1 MSSSRSIVVRL
12 RAEIAGYK
20 AAMQDAARATKQV
33 GESAKQASQAN
44 FSKLTA
50 SIRDN
55 RGAWDDLSS
64 KAMVGGLALAA
75 GIGAATKAAIDWES
89 AWAGV
94 AKTVDGTPEQL
105 SALEGEL
112 RGLART
118 LPATHEEIAGVAEA
132 AGQLGVARGDIADF
146 TKTAIALGEATNLS
160 AEEAATGLAKISN
173 VMGTMDREGV
183 AGIERMGSALVAL
196 GNDGA
201 STEADILAMAQ
212 RLSGAGAMIG
222 ATEADIL
229 AMGSALS
236 SVGIEAEL
244 GGGAMSR
251 GLQKMNTAVIEGGKE
266 LDAFAKVAG
275 MSADQFA
282 QKWRSDPIAAA
293 NDFVSGLGRVNDAGG
308 DAAAV
313 LSELGLGGTQNAQV
327 FLRAAGASDLLT
339 KSLKLGADSYE
350 ANLALWKE
358 AETRYQTTESRL
370 QIARNQARDAA
381 IDFGDALAPAV
392 AKAAETGAKLVSSF
406 SALPAPLQKAAGG
419 TTAAAAGLLLFGG
432 GAVKA
437 IGAAQDLKA
446 TLDTL
451 GASGGKTGRALGA
464 LGGAAGPLAAI
475 AVGAAI
481 AIPALDA
488 LGDKMDEATG
498 YATKA
503 DAELKNFLADGDV
516 AGLRDAAEA
525 TDGWGGKLA
534 GLSDKINKVAVVTR
548 ALPQTAWQQQR
559 ANLEGF
565 DRVLADMVSSG
576 HGELAAQQIEKAG
589 ISAEDAAK
597 LLPEYSNAAKDAEAS
612 AKLAGDGAKDGAAGI
627 DGMGQSA
634 EEAAEDLK
642 ALQSE
647 LTMLGGG
654 LRAEREA
661 VRQFDQALADA
672 KEAVSGTAAEQEA
685 ALDGMAEA
693 ALDVA
698 AAQVE
703 MGRGSDVI
711 TTTLARAREQI
722 IQTGMASGRSREYM
736 EQYAD
741 AMGLIPEDVTT
752 MVEARGVEEST
763 ANVLELDESI
773 RLLDGKTVTVEE
785 EGANPSTGRVVKLDG
800 AIFGLDGKT
809 VKVQEIGST
818 ASGDRVV
825 RFRGEIYKL
834 SGKTV
839 NVHATTSGM
848 GSLQA
853 MSNTIAAMNSKNIT
867 IGVTTRYAVA
877 GRGGGGV
884 PMNADGGL
892 YDSAAGFGLVRRFAD
907 GGWAGTLGQA
917 RPQIRAAGGAG
928 VLWAEDGAGPWE
940 AFISGHPA
948 KKDRSR
954 HIWLETGKR
963 LGLLQAYADGGMHA
977 TRQYVA
983 PPVAPRVVVQTAAGT
998 GGPVRMHPADI
1009 EALADAMARRPV
1021 DLYPS
1026 QRAYARDMTAVRE
1039 RWAGR

>member
-1 MSSSRSIVVRL
+1 MSFVRQIKAILTLDSS
-12 RAEIAGYK
+12 AFTKGA
-20 AAMQDAARATKQV
+20 DAAGRSVEQLGRTSERASRQGK
-33 GESAKQASQAN
+33 SALTGLSQ
-44 FSKLTA
+44 SV
-50 SIRDN
+50 RDN
-55 RGAWDDLSS
+55 RAAWDDLSS

-75 GIGAATKAAIDWES
+75 GLGVATRAAIDWES

-94 AKTVDGTPEQL
+94 AKTVDGTPAQMA
-105 SALEGEL
+105 ALEGEL

-251 GLQKMNTAVIEGGKE
+251 GLQKMNTAVIEGGRE

-275 MSADQFA
+275 MSADEFA
-282 QKWRSDPIAAA
+282 EKWRSDPIAAA

-350 ANLALWKE
+350 ENLALWKE

-406 SALPAPLQKAAGG
+406 SALPAPLQKVAGG
-419 TTAAAAGLLLFGG
+419 TTATVAGLLLFGG

-437 IGAAQDLKA
+437 IGAAQDLKV

-451 GASGGKTGRALGA
+451 GATGGKTGRAIGA

-475 AVGAAI
+475 AAGAAV
-481 AIPALDA
+481 AIPVLDA
-488 LGDKMDEATG
+488 LGDKMDKLAGKAT
-498 YATKA
+498 AT
-503 DAELKNFLADGDV
+503 DAELKGFLADGDV
-516 AGLRDAAEA
+516 AGLRAAADATE
-525 TDGWGGKLA
+525 GWGGTMA

-548 ALPQTAWQQQR
+548 ALPQTTWQQQK
-559 ANLEGF
+559 ANLEGY
-565 DRVLADMVSSG
+565 DRVLAGMVKSG

-634 EEAAEDLK
+634 EDAAK
-642 ALQSE
+642 ALDDLASQ
-647 LTMLGGG
+647 LTKLGGG
-654 LRAEREA
+654 FRAEREA
-661 VRQFDQALADA
+661 IRGFDEAITDA
-672 KEAVSGTAAEQEA
+672 RDAVAGSASEQEA
-685 ALDGMAEA
+685 ALDGLAEA

-698 AAQVE
+698 SSQVE

-711 TTTLARAREQI
+711 ASTMTKNRKAFVQLAQDY
-722 IQTGMASGRSREYM
+722 GMSKTAAEAL
-736 EQYAD
+736 AD
-741 AMGLIPEDVTT
+741 AQGLIVEDVEF
-752 MVEARGVEEST
+752 MVTEAGVEEST
-763 ANVLELDESI
+763 AKVMALDEAI
-773 RLLDGKTVTVEE
+773 FGLDGKTVTVEE

-839 NVHATTSGM
+839 NVHATTSGL

-907 GGWAGTLGQA
+907 GGWAGTLGGA
-917 RPQIRAAGGAG
+917 RPQIRPAGGSG

-948 KKDRSR
+948 KRDRSR

-977 TRQYVA
+977 SRHYVA
-983 PPVAPRVVVQTAAGT
+983 PAPRVTVQAPSAAPPIDYDRLGQS
-998 GGPVRMHPADI
+998 VARHMRALPAP
-1009 EALADAMARRPV
+1009 ALF
-1021 DLYPS
+1021 PS
-1026 QRAYARDMTAVRE
+1026 QRAFAAAVTQAQT
-1039 RWAGR
+1039 RWEGR